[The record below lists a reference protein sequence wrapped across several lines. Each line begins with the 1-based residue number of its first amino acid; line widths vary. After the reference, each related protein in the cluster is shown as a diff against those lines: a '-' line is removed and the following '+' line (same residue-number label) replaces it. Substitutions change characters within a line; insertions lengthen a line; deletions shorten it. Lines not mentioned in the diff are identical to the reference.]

1 MTQTSD
7 AFVVRPATGGDAR
20 SFLAL
25 WRTVVG
31 ERTFVRSDAVHGSVR
46 TFRKRFRSSWTNEEA
61 NLVAVHG
68 DRVIGHLSVSREEH
82 PVTRHV
88 ASIGMAVT
96 PEWRG
101 RGVGSALMEQA
112 MAWARGHGVEKLALS
127 VYPDNRP
134 ALALYAKFGFVEEGR
149 LTGHSRKSVGYRD
162 EIVMGRWLIDRP
174 TD

>member
-1 MTQTSD
+1 MTETAD
-7 AFVVRPATGGDAR
+7 GFVVRPAGPADAR
-20 SFLAL
+20 SFLTL
-25 WRTVVG
+25 WRSVVG
-31 ERTFVRSDAVHGSVR
+31 ERMFVRSDSVHGTVR

-88 ASIGMAVT
+88 ASLGMAVA

-101 RGVGSALMEQA
+101 RGVGSALMAEA
-112 MAWARGHGVEKLALS
+112 IAWARAHGVEKLALS
-127 VYPDNRP
+127 VYPDNQR

-162 EIVMGRWLIDRP
+162 EIVMGRWLIDPP
-174 TD
+174 T

>member
-1 MTQTSD
+1 MTET
-7 AFVVRPATGGDAR
+7 AEGFVVRPAGPADAR
-20 SFLAL
+20 SFLML
-25 WRTVVG
+25 WRSVVG

-88 ASIGMAVT
+88 ASLGMAVA

-101 RGVGSALMEQA
+101 GGGGSAPLA
-112 MAWARGHGVEKLALS
+112 GGAGGGRGDGGGKRALPGFPGNQPPPPP
-127 VYPDNRP
+127 YP
-134 ALALYAKFGFVEEGR
+134 KFRVVPEGR
-149 LTGHSRKSVGYRD
+149 GYPAPPQR
-162 EIVMGRWLIDRP
+162 
-174 TD
+174 